1 MKRKL
6 CNLGVS
12 FAILGVISGIFTCS
26 ATSVF
31 ANYEEKFYNGLNV
44 DKFDFYTLGYEESEF
59 VELAEVVK
67 NKADFMTDYMG
78 ITSLQYAISVGDEI
92 LISSNSGV
100 YSKTQNTPLTSD
112 NMYAIGSISKLYTTV
127 AIMQLIED
135 EKLELDE
142 PLYKYLEDFVMV
154 DERYKDITIRMLLN
168 HSSGLYGSTFVDAF
182 VVDESD
188 RFSKDEFL
196 ELISK
201 QTLKSNAGEF
211 SIYCNDGF
219 TLLEILIEEVTGVSF
234 TDYVTKNIIEPLGLE
249 NTKTPIQEF
258 NGSKLAKTYNPVTGE
273 EMPRDMVL
281 HTGTGGLYSTAEEL
295 IKFAKIFTTD
305 NNILSEESINLM
317 FAEEYKNGIWTK
329 ENNAMLTYG
338 LGFDNVA
345 LNPFNEYGVRALS
358 KSGDTLLTH
367 SNLTILD
374 EQDIIISVLSSGGSS
389 TINQVFASSIA
400 SELLKI
406 TNNLEIENIKSFE
419 FSHIEDMPKE
429 FIENEGLYISGS
441 AMSEIYINEDGNLQ
455 LKDVLSGIISNFI
468 YTSDGYFLN
477 EDNTIRISFET
488 LSNSENDELTYIYL
502 AQIVDMQP
510 IGYTKMGMFF
520 GQKMEV
526 NELSEDVFNAWQ
538 NRNGKV
544 YFCTTYGSSN
554 QMYSTAL
561 PMARFVY
568 NDDMY
573 GYIINAKIIDENTA
587 LNYIEIPIFTGRD
600 SMDYVFYQEDG
611 IEYLDINGNVYIS
624 EETLENL
631 PISANNDSFEVEVS
645 EFDKY
650 LKIPSELV
658 GKTIE
663 VTEIVEGVET
673 SLGENSAYA
682 IYNSLGLTSNFSS
695 VSGKTAST
703 ITDTGYIVFIGDS
716 GSIFNIRIS

>member
-6 CNLGVS
+6 CKLGVS
-12 FAILGVISGIFTCS
+12 FAILGVISGIFPCG

-67 NKADFMTDYMG
+67 NKADFMTNYMG

-142 PLYKYLEDFVMV
+142 PLYKYLEDFVMA

-182 VVDESD
+182 VVDEND
-188 RFSKDEFL
+188 RFSKNEFL

-219 TLLEILIEEVTGVSF
+219 TLLEILIEEITGVSF

-305 NNILSEESINLM
+305 NNILSKESINLM

-429 FIENEGLYISGS
+429 LIENEGLYISGS
-441 AMSEIYINEDGNLQ
+441 AMSDIYINEDGSLQ
-455 LKDVLSGIISNFI
+455 LKDVLSGVVSNFVYI
-468 YTSDGYFLN
+468 GDGYFLS
-477 EDNTIRISFET
+477 EDNTLRLSFET
-488 LSNSENDELTYIYL
+488 VATSENNKLTYVYL
-502 AQIVDMQP
+502 TQIIDMQP
-510 IGYTKMGMFF
+510 IGSTGMGMFF
-520 GQKMEV
+520 GQKVEV
-526 NELSEDVFNAWQ
+526 NELSEDVLLAWQ

-568 NDDMY
+568 NDDMG
-573 GYIINAKIIDENTA
+573 GYMINAKIIDKNTA
-587 LNYIEIPIFTGRD
+587 LNHIEIPIFTGRD

-631 PISANNDSFEVEVS
+631 PISANNDSFEVEIS
-645 EFDKY
+645 EFARY
-650 LKIPSELV
+650 FKIPTELV

-663 VTEIVEGVET
+663 VTEIIDGVET

-682 IYNSLGLTSNFSS
+682 VYNSLGLTSNFSS